1 MTRENPNVKVLLL
14 TVPNVVMLLARVVIY
29 KHFNSVEYSVL
40 NVRVLYSH
48 SKNKSKTILELKI
61 TTTMVRPAY
70 SLDLGRE
77 GIQPTLLSSS
87 SGSDATGRPV
97 DDNSNWAGK
106 PGLEG
111 STGPSS
117 HTPYMCVCQDVC

>member
-61 TTTMVRPAY
+61 TTTMVQPAY

-106 PGLEG
+106 PGLECKWELG
-111 STGPSS
+111 TFKC
-117 HTPYMCVCQDVC
+117 T